1 MPGDNDSFCANPKRT
16 IWRSESMSMRSLMR
30 TGTMSA
36 ARTAVEVRT
45 SAMGLSFASEVLAF
59 EELGQQGFLLG
70 PAGHGVDLGE
80 ARPSWLPAGDG
91 SRRADGAF
99 HGHLRRLPR
108 LRRLRLLRA
117 GRRLGG
123 ELRGEARARD
133 LGCLLPVEIHALVP
147 VALNDLL

>member
-1 MPGDNDSFCANPKRT
+1 MPGGSCSFCARPNST

-80 ARPSWLPAGDG
+80 ARPSRLAAGDG
-91 SRRADGAF
+91 ARRADGSLR
-99 HGHLRRLPR
+99 GHLRRLPR
-108 LRRLRLLRA
+108 LRRLRLLGAR
-117 GRRLGG
+117 RRLCG
-123 ELRGEARARD
+123 ELRAEPRAGD
-133 LGCLLPVEIHALVP
+133 
-147 VALNDLL
+147 